1 MDQFAY
7 PARFTPDEGGSLM
20 VRFRDL
26 PEAITSG
33 RDVADAIEQAADCL
47 QEALAGRLVQRG
59 AIPKPSKQRPG
70 ERRIPVAMYLA
81 PKLALFSAMQ
91 RSGISNSDLARRLGV
106 TELIVRRML
115 NPKHDTKAGKIE
127 AALRALGKEAVVHV
141 GDVAA

>member
-7 PARFTPDEGGSLM
+7 PAQFTPDEGGDYM

-33 RDVADAIEQAADCL
+33 RDMADAIEQAADCL
-47 QEALAGRLVQRG
+47 QEALAGRLVRRE
-59 AIPKPSKQRPG
+59 AIPRPSKQRRG

-81 PKLALFSAMQ
+81 PKLALFSAME
-91 RSGISNSDLARRLGV
+91 RSGVNNSELARRLGL
-106 TELIVRRML
+106 TELIIRRML
-115 NPKHDTKAGKIE
+115 NPKHETKAGKIE

-141 GDVAA
+141 SDAA

>member
-7 PARFTPDEGGSLM
+7 PAQFTPDEGGTYM

-26 PEAITSG
+26 PEAVTSG
-33 RDVADAIEQAADCL
+33 RDMADAIEQAADCL
-47 QEALAGRLVQRG
+47 QEALAGRLVRRD
-59 AIPKPSKQRPG
+59 AIPRPSKQRHG

-81 PKLALFSAMQ
+81 PKLALFSAMEGA
-91 RSGISNSDLARRLGV
+91 RVNNSELARRLGV

-115 NPKHDTKAGKIE
+115 NPKHETKAGKIE

-141 GDVAA
+141 SDAA

>member
-7 PARFTPDEGGSLM
+7 PAQFTPDEGGTCM

-33 RDVADAIEQAADCL
+33 RDMADAIEQAADCL
-47 QEALAGRLVQRG
+47 QEALAGRLVRRE
-59 AIPKPSKQRPG
+59 AIPRPSKQRRG

-81 PKLALFSAMQ
+81 PKLALFTAME
-91 RSGISNSDLARRLGV
+91 RSGVNNSELALRLGV

-115 NPKHDTKAGKIE
+115 NPKHETKAGKIE
-127 AALRALGKEAVVHV
+127 SALRALGKAAVVNV
-141 GDVAA
+141 SDAA

>member
-7 PARFTPDEGGSLM
+7 PARLTPDEGGTYM

-33 RDVADAIEQAADCL
+33 RDMADAIEQAADCL
-47 QEALAGRLVQRG
+47 QEALAGRLVRRE
-59 AIPKPSKQRPG
+59 AIPRPSKQRHA

-81 PKLALFSAMQ
+81 PKLALFSAMDC
-91 RSGISNSDLARRLGV
+91 SGVNNSELARRLGV
-106 TELIVRRML
+106 TELIVRSML
-115 NPKHDTKAGKIE
+115 NPKHETKAGKIE

-141 GDVAA
+141 SDAA

>member
-33 RDVADAIEQAADCL
+33 RDMADAVEQAADCL
-47 QEALAGRLVQRG
+47 QEALAGRLVLRD
-59 AIPKPSKQRPG
+59 AIPVPSKPRSG

-81 PKLALFSAMQ
+81 PKLALFTAMRQ
-91 RSGISNSDLARRLGV
+91 SGISNSELARRLGV

-115 NPKHDTKAGKIE
+115 NPKHETKAGKIE

-141 GDVAA
+141 GDAA

>member
-7 PARFTPDEGGSLM
+7 PAQFTPDEGGTYM

-33 RDVADAIEQAADCL
+33 RDAADAVEQAADCL
-47 QEALAGRLVQRG
+47 QEALAGRLVRRD
-59 AIPKPSKQRPG
+59 AIPRPSKQRRG

-81 PKLALFSAMQ
+81 PKLALFSAMT
-91 RSGISNSDLARRLGV
+91 RSCVNNSELARRLGV

-115 NPKHDTKAGKIE
+115 DPKHETKAGKIE

-141 GDVAA
+141 SDAA

>member
-7 PARFTPDEGGSLM
+7 PAQFTPDEGGDYM

-33 RDVADAIEQAADCL
+33 RDMADAIEQAADCL
-47 QEALAGRLVQRG
+47 QEALAGRLVRRE
-59 AIPKPSKQRPG
+59 AIPRPSKQRRG

-81 PKLALFSAMQ
+81 PKLALFSAME
-91 RSGISNSDLARRLGV
+91 RSGVNNSELARRLGL

-115 NPKHDTKAGKIE
+115 NPKHETKTAKIE

-141 GDVAA
+141 SDAA

>member
-7 PARFTPDEGGSLM
+7 PTRFTRDEGGSFM

-33 RDVADAIEQAADCL
+33 RDIADAIEQAADCL
-47 QEALAGRLVQRG
+47 QEALAGRLVRRDT
-59 AIPKPSKQRPG
+59 IPKPSKQRPG

-81 PKLALFSAMQ
+81 PKLALFTAME
-91 RSGISNSDLARRLGV
+91 RSGINNSELARRLGV

-115 NPKHDTKAGKIE
+115 DPKHETKAGKIE

-141 GDVAA
+141 GDAA

>member
-7 PARFTPDEGGSLM
+7 PAQFSPDEGGTYM

-33 RDVADAIEQAADCL
+33 SDMADAIEQAADCL
-47 QEALAGRLVQRG
+47 QEALAGRLVRRDT
-59 AIPKPSKQRPG
+59 IPRPSKQHRG
-70 ERRIPVAMYLA
+70 ERQIPVAMYLA
-81 PKLALFSAMQ
+81 PKLALFGAME
-91 RSGISNSDLARRLGV
+91 RSGVNNSELARRLGV

-115 NPKHDTKAGKIE
+115 SPKHETKAGKIE

-141 GDVAA
+141 RDAA

>member
-7 PARFTPDEGGSLM
+7 PAQFTPDEGGSLM

-33 RDVADAIEQAADCL
+33 RDITEAIGQAADCL
-47 QEALAGRLVQRG
+47 QEALAGRLVRRE
-59 AIPKPSKQRPG
+59 AIPRPSKQRPG

-81 PKLALFSAMQ
+81 PKLALFCAME
-91 RSGISNSDLARRLGV
+91 RSGINYAELARRLGV

-115 NPKHDTKAGKIE
+115 DPKHETKAGKIE
-127 AALRALGKEAVVHV
+127 AALRALGKEAVVYV
-141 GDVAA
+141 SDAA